1 MAYGMFVGIQT
12 GVLGEEF
19 PLTELQKSAELSL
32 LRILQG
38 YERGVGAGEKNIIVY
53 IYLKFHIKYLILIN

>member
-1 MAYGMFVGIQT
+1 MFVGIQT

>member
-19 PLTELQKSAELSL
+19 PLTELQNSAELSL